1 MARNAE
7 IVRQWRLLRELEGSR
22 GVTIRQMADL
32 TGVTTRTIRRDL
44 DALQEAGFA
53 LYDEAVES
61 EKRWKL
67 RTRPFRTLA
76 DSGFTLG
83 EVSALYLSRTLMECL
98 SGTPFAEDLAQAF
111 GKLERSLGSRVRAFL
126 DRLPAV
132 IQAKAGP
139 APKRAQAHERQTIAK
154 LLDAVLNQRKVAM
167 RYHSLSS
174 GQEKMY
180 RVDPYRLIYAHG
192 GLYLFAYV
200 ARYAQVRTF
209 AVDRIRRLSLLDDS
223 FEVRDDLDE
232 AAFSHSLGI
241 HQGDPERVE
250 IEFAADVAP
259 YVEERIWHPSQ
270 AIERREDGS
279 LLVTL
284 EVCTDA
290 ALRSW
295 ILGYGAAARVRAPG
309 HLADTIA
316 ETLSRARAR
325 Y

>member
-1 MARNAE
+1 MS
-7 IVRQWRLLRELEGSR
+7 I
-22 GVTIRQMADL
+22 
-32 TGVTTRTIRRDL
+32 
-44 DALQEAGFA
+44 
-53 LYDEAVES
+53 
-61 EKRWKL
+61 
-67 RTRPFRTLA
+67 
-76 DSGFTLG
+76 
-83 EVSALYLSRTLMECL
+83 
-98 SGTPFAEDLAQAF
+98 
-111 GKLERSLGSRVRAFL
+111 
-126 DRLPAV
+126 
-132 IQAKAGP
+132 
-139 APKRAQAHERQTIAK
+139 
-154 LLDAVLNQRKVAM
+154 
-167 RYHSLSS
+167 
-174 GQEKMY
+174 
-180 RVDPYRLIYAHG
+180 PYRLIYANG

-241 HQGDPERVE
+241 HHGDPERVE
-250 IEFAADVAP
+250 IEFTADVAP

-270 AIERREDGS
+270 AIERRDDGS

-290 ALRSW
+290 ALRGW
-295 ILGYGAAARVRAPG
+295 ILGYGPAARVRAPG